1 MTDKSN
7 YSWQTDQFN
16 TESEPDFIN
25 SGCFIWVFNWHE
37 IPHLGISVDGKY
49 FSLTI
54 HGIQRFEEIS
64 KIWRMAEIK
73 EIPLFLIK
81 IRDAQLNIDELDE
94 LFAQYLLDDE
104 TCLQPLKALF
114 GSEQTQINTLIDLI
128 HSLNAQ
134 EQIEGFYANSCMNSG
149 RLSLIHYSKSDVLEL
164 INKKSLVYETRK

>member
-1 MTDKSN
+1 MKDKSN
-7 YSWQTDQFN
+7 YSWQTDQFSS
-16 TESEPDFIN
+16 ESEPDFVH

-37 IPHLGISVDGKY
+37 IPHLGMSVDGMY

-54 HGIQRFEEIS
+54 HGIQRFEDVI

-81 IRDAQLNIDELDE
+81 ISADHIKTDDLDE
-94 LFAQYLLDDE
+94 LFAQYLLDGE

-114 GSEQTQINTLIDLI
+114 GSKEVRINTLIDLM

-134 EQIEGFYANSCMNSG
+134 EKIEGFYANSCMNSG
-149 RLSLIHYSKSDVLEL
+149 KLSLIHYNKSDVLEL
-164 INKKSLVYETRK
+164 INKKSLAYETRN